1 MAKEFMEENLNEIIA
16 KPLGTLSSDELSII
30 RQIAL
35 HFPDG
40 IRGAQWG
47 SLIVR
52 AVEEEKAQ
60 YGPEKA
66 LKLVEEAYNELDRV
80 YPQMFDEKST
90 LLKSACLYCLEG
102 KDQETAHKKMEEYL
116 NNALAQVHYRAK
128 NETMPYYSFRGFS
141 EYSLKDIENE
151 TISMAHPREFN
162 DPLDTILVYWLEK
175 EIKNAEADDIQ
186 LHYRLLMKKVAEHIK
201 IRCLIAGEKEDGND
215 LPVEELN
222 ILMWSHYANS
232 HKGFCVRY
240 EFDRDLFD
248 IVENKKKKKILLVDG
263 ITYSKSIDLK
273 DEPSIRM
280 ALLEK
285 SDFWKYER
293 EMRLLSFDWSGE
305 DKEFPTIASKG
316 AAKAVYLGARCTDA
330 NRRAMEK
337 AIGDKNIPLYQMSVD
352 EAKLTRFKKTLIG

>member
-1 MAKEFMEENLNEIIA
+1 MEDKLKEIIA
-16 KPLGTLSSDELSII
+16 KPLGSLTSDELSLI
-30 RQIAL
+30 RQNAT
-35 HFPDG
+35 HYPDG
-40 IRGAQWG
+40 MKGAQWG
-47 SLIVR
+47 RLIMR
-52 AVEEEKAQ
+52 AVEEERTQ
-60 YGPEKA
+60 NGLEKA
-66 LKLVEEAYNELDRV
+66 LGLIEESYNELDRV
-80 YPQMFDEKST
+80 YPQMFDEKSA

-102 KDQETAHKKMEEYL
+102 KDSKGAHKKMEEYL
-116 NNALAQVHYRAK
+116 YNALAQVNYHAK

-141 EYSLKDIENE
+141 KYSLKDIEDE
-151 TISMAHPREFN
+151 TISLAHPREFN

-175 EIKNAEADDIQ
+175 EIKYAKADDIQ
-186 LHYRLLMKKVAEHIK
+186 LRYRLLMKKVAEHIK

-222 ILMWSHYANS
+222 VLMWSHYADS
-232 HKGFCVRY
+232 HKGFCIRY
-240 EFDRDLFD
+240 EFDNSLFD

-263 ITYSKSIDLK
+263 ITYSESIDLK

-305 DKEFPTIASKG
+305 DKEFPTIACKG

-352 EAKLTRFKKTLIG
+352 ETKLTRFKKTLIG